1 MTCFIVLYTFTQSI
15 NRLYVF
21 VRNLFAVLNWFV
33 VCLIVASLQKKRKK
47 KKPQFSVLR
56 SKRDAFPLL
65 KMYKS
70 AIFIQ
75 RLTKRAAFYFG

>member
-33 VCLIVASLQKKRKK
+33 VCLIVASLQKKRKEK
-47 KKPQFSVLR
+47 KKALFFSIE
-56 SKRDAFPLL
+56 K
-65 KMYKS
+65 
-70 AIFIQ
+70 
-75 RLTKRAAFYFG
+75 